1 MEIIIVATQILIV
14 PLLDQI
20 VERLGQLFFIQ
31 LGLTEEVED
40 EDAIVAPEQVID
52 VPSKR
57 TFVLTRALNRHLC
70 RLFRLLRPEER
81 NGPADLHVREGARA
95 MVEEHDHLRFD
106 EVAHVSLLV
115 DAAGVEPCA
124 DSSS

>member
-1 MEIIIVATQILIV
+1 M
-14 PLLDQI
+14 
-20 VERLGQLFFIQ
+20 
-31 LGLTEEVED
+31 TEEIED
-40 EDAIVAPEQVID
+40 EDAIIAPVQVID

-57 TFVLTRALNRHLC
+57 PTVLSRALNRHL
-70 RLFRLLRPEER
+70 RRFFGLLRPEER
-81 NGPADLHVREGARA
+81 DRPTDLHVREGARA